1 MLFEALELSGA
12 ALVKMERHVD
22 ERGFFARSVCVEEF
36 RAHGLPAGFVQS
48 SVAWNR
54 RRGTVR
60 GLHFQWPPSRE
71 GKLVRCLRGAI
82 HDLLLDLRPAEPT
95 YLRHRAVLLDEDN
108 RDAVFVPAGVA
119 HGFQTLAD
127 DCEVLYEMTDVHAP
141 ALAAGLRWNDPS
153 FGIRWPITSDIVIA
167 ARDAAYPDF
176 DRNGFEEELRKRTA
190 QSGGRV
196 SWT

>member
-1 MLFEALELSGA
+1 
-12 ALVKMERHVD
+12 
-22 ERGFFARSVCVEEF
+22 
-36 RAHGLPAGFVQS
+36 
-48 SVAWNR
+48 
-54 RRGTVR
+54 
-60 GLHFQWPPSRE
+60 
-71 GKLVRCLRGAI
+71 
-82 HDLLLDLRPAEPT
+82 
-95 YLRHRAVLLDEDN
+95 LLDEDN

-176 DRNGFEEELRKRTA
+176 DRNCFEEELRKRTA
-190 QSGGRV
+190 QSDGRV